1 MSFVTKVRAILGL
14 LMALVI
20 AIALLGVLA
29 MSKTAEVAAYY
40 PTRLLPGAMLA
51 KNAEIHVRQYLMAA
65 TNASYRAKVD
75 LAGLTRSIDA
85 DIEALTKLSRTS
97 VEADVKQSTAD
108 VIESWHALRALRL
121 DAADSEEK
129 ALAIFAKLEMS
140 MSNVDKIVLRLAN
153 ASSDKIQNGIASMTQ
168 GLVVVGVAATLIT
181 LFVAIYLGRTIA
193 GAMKTM
199 ERGFAGVA
207 NKDLRVRM
215 EVTRHDEFG
224 HLGENFNALAESL
237 AQTLQRVTRGMAEI
251 SMLSHEVRAASQ
263 TFVTRSSQQSSDTAA
278 MADAM
283 ARVAETVGRIADNA
297 ARSADEAK
305 QISQRAESS
314 RGQMDRTVSTTES
327 VNAGIRDIGQR
338 ISSLRDRSNAI
349 SSITDVIRGIA
360 DQTNLL
366 ALNAAIE
373 AARAGEQGRGFAVVA
388 DEVRKLAERT
398 AISTKEISQM
408 IDAIQNTASIAVA
421 SMSSAVDQVS
431 GGAALAQQAGD
442 AINQIKEESN
452 RVIATVSGISS
463 ALVQQSKASD
473 DIAAHVEKVAQ
484 MTEENHAATEAT
496 ADAANSLAQLA
507 DAMRAA
513 VNRFKV

>member
-388 DEVRKLAERT
+388 DEVRTLATRSGD
-398 AISTKEISQM
+398 ATKEIVAV
-408 IDAIQNTASIAVA
+408 IDALQREAQEATSQADTLMGSVQESRDTVLSAQTSINGIIGAVTE
-421 SMSSAVDQVS
+421 MSDTIGNIFEATRSHSTMANEMHHSVV
-431 GGAALAQQAGD
+431 
-442 AINQIKEESN
+442 AINKLS
-452 RVIATVSGISS
+452 
-463 ALVQQSKASD
+463 
-473 DIAAHVEKVAQ
+473 
-484 MTEENHAATEAT
+484 EAT
-496 ADAANSLAQLA
+496 ADDSAALAGRIDGIDRMVSEVEGLVQQF
-507 DAMRAA
+507 RI
-513 VNRFKV
+513 